1 MVWFDP
7 NTTYTP
13 CATSKRLII
22 ERLSLSNRFTIEI
35 ALLRSCRL
43 LSCVLSSAL
52 CNALINCIEVYELA
66 SELLVF
72 TIPGFFERRIWT
84 IKYIEVASEF
94 FGSMPIIGPRGIYFL
109 YPNILPR
116 DLIGIFSIFS
126 VPKQSERY

>member
-1 MVWFDP
+1 M
-7 NTTYTP
+7 
-13 CATSKRLII
+13 

-35 ALLRSCRL
+35 ALFSICRL
-43 LSCVLSSAL
+43 LSGTLSSAL
-52 CNALINCIEVYELA
+52 CNTLINCIEVYELA

-72 TIPGFFERRIWT
+72 TIPGFFESRICDNR
-84 IKYIEVASEF
+84 KGDSASEF

-109 YPNILPR
+109 YPSILPR